1 MSAFCNRCA
10 RKQAAEMSTELDK
23 ARVKLFLRPGSTVST
38 LATRAIKLYTHQM
51 FRKNTTRLSGKPVG
65 FP

>member
-10 RKQAAEMSTELDK
+10 RKQAAELSTELDK
-23 ARVKLFLRPGSTVST
+23 LSVKLFLSLGSTLST
-38 LATRAIKLYTHQM
+38 LATRAIMLYTHQM